1 MAKFQ
6 PLSDEK
12 IEQIRQ
18 LRQQGVSRDK
28 IAKQLGVSLSSVRK
42 YAGGIPKGASGD
54 PSNSATGASESSTT
68 GSQANDSL
76 AQTVQKHES
85 ELSEIK
91 GILQDLVQKLP
102 ASSGASSPPSNDPE
116 SKLGYWGSMLVDW
129 AQRLGINVGGNNQ
142 NDPVST
148 LKTFADFYSTLAKNV
163 YDVENRM
170 LDVTRKR
177 AENAGIGYI
186 PLPSGNSKKKGRSQR
201 GISQEQLDSLIDQK
215 AEQKAEEKV
224 QERLGE
230 GTQGGSRGAK
240 HLVEEEAEGEE

>member
-102 ASSGASSPPSNDPE
+102 ASSGASSPPSSDPE

-186 PLPSGNSKKKGRSQR
+186 PLPSKNSKKGKSQR
-201 GISQEQLDSLIDQK
+201 GISQEQLDSMI
-215 AEQKAEEKV
+215 EQKAEEKI

-240 HLVEEEAEGEE
+240 HLVEEEGEGEE